1 MVRAAPAAASS
12 TLSGMRELLSSLL
25 GVPAAILLAAG
36 LGIVGVTLLSRVR
49 RRPERAP
56 IRWAH
61 LVLGLGITGAG
72 ALLLYT
78 DIALLGVG

>member
-1 MVRAAPAAASS
+1 MAVRS
-12 TLSGMRELLSSLL
+12 LLSSLI

-36 LGIVGVTLLSRVR
+36 LGIVVVTLISRLRGGGR
-49 RRPERAP
+49 RAQP

-72 ALLLYT
+72 VLLLYT
-78 DIALLGVG
+78 DVALIGVS

>member
-1 MVRAAPAAASS
+1 MR
-12 TLSGMRELLSSLL
+12 TLLGSLL

-36 LGIVGVTLLSRVR
+36 LGIVAVTLVSQLRGGGR
-49 RRPERAP
+49 RERP

-72 ALLLYT
+72 VLLLYT
-78 DIALLGVG
+78 DVALIGVS